1 MAVGCRPLVV
11 YFNANDTLARVEQNV
26 RIARSVRESGRRF
39 LTKASHQTKQGNSA
53 TRLTMP
59 LHIHA
64 MVGFL
69 KADIV
74 LVSNNRER

>member
-39 LTKASHQTKQGNSA
+39 LTKASHQTKQGNSLDNA
-53 TRLTMP
+53 LAYPCNGWIFAGGHRTS
-59 LHIHA
+59 I
-64 MVGFL
+64 
-69 KADIV
+69 K
-74 LVSNNRER
+74 